1 MGSLTERIMQLI
13 RNNTDRHIQD
23 LRVEIAPG
31 RVLLFGSTK
40 RYFHKQI
47 AQESARTLCP
57 GLVVDNHICVQM
69 GQMKKMPHFSMAKVE
84 GNLVG

>member
-1 MGSLTERIMQLI
+1 MGTLTERIVQLI

-23 LRVEIAPG
+23 LRIEIAPG

-40 RYFHKQI
+40 RYFHKQM

-57 GLVVDNHICVQM
+57 GLIVDNHICVQT
-69 GQMKKMPHFSMAKVE
+69 GQMKRAAHFSMAKAE

>member
-1 MGSLTERIMQLI
+1 MSNLGDRIIQMI
-13 RNNTDRHIQD
+13 RNNTDRHIQG

-47 AQESARTLCP
+47 AQETARTLCP
-57 GLVVDNHICVQM
+57 GLIVDNHICVQTAH
-69 GQMKKMPHFSMAKVE
+69 QKKLPHFSMAKIE
-84 GNLVG
+84 ANLVG